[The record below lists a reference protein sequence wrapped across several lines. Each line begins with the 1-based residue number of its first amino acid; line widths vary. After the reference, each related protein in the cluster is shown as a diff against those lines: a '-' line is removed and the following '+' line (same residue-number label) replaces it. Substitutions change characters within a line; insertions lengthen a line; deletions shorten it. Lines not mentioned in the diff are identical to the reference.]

1 MPAALPVLI
10 ATTVRRLALV
20 YGIGPGLDRQV
31 VAGLARS
38 AGTVGLLM
46 RTALPLP
53 ALGLVVL
60 GARLIAR
67 VARVALGSPLIVFRA
82 RLIIAALSLLPV
94 WLSVWLSVLLPVT
107 GAGVLRT
114 FIASLFFGQ
123 HLAAD
128 THAKQ
133 ANCSQTPDVR
143 FHAVSRGGIGRID
156 KTGKPGTGSAKDY
169 QLRAFFS
176 DNKKGRPVGRPLNF
190 SVLAQHS

>member
-67 VARVALGSPLIVFRA
+67 VALGSPLIVIRA
-82 RLIIAALSLLPV
+82 RLIIAALSLMPV

-133 ANCSQTPDVR
+133 ANCSQSPDVR

-156 KTGKPGTGSAKDY
+156 KTGKPRTGSAKDY

-176 DNKKGRPVGRPLNF
+176 DNKKGRPVGRPMNF
-190 SVLAQHS
+190 SVLAPHS

>member
-10 ATTVRRLALV
+10 ATTVRRRALV

-38 AGTVGLLM
+38 TGTVGLLM

-60 GARLIAR
+60 GARLIA
-67 VARVALGSPLIVFRA
+67 LGSPLIVFRA
-82 RLIIAALSLLPV
+82 RLIIAALSLLP
-94 WLSVWLSVLLPVT
+94 VWLSVLLPVT

-133 ANCSQTPDVR
+133 ANCSQSPDVR
-143 FHAVSRGGIGRID
+143 FHAVSHGGIGRID
-156 KTGKPGTGSAKDY
+156 KTGKPRTGSAKDY

>member
-60 GARLIAR
+60 GARLIA
-67 VARVALGSPLIVFRA
+67 LGSPLIVFRA
-82 RLIIAALSLLPV
+82 RLIIAALSLLSL
-94 WLSVWLSVLLPVT
+94 LSLLPVWLSVLLPVT

-133 ANCSQTPDVR
+133 ANCSQSPDVR

-156 KTGKPGTGSAKDY
+156 KTGKPRTGSAKDY

>member
-1 MPAALPVLI
+1 
-10 ATTVRRLALV
+10 
-20 YGIGPGLDRQV
+20 
-31 VAGLARS
+31 
-38 AGTVGLLM
+38 M

-60 GARLIAR
+60 GARLI
-67 VARVALGSPLIVFRA
+67 ARVALGSPLIVFRA
-82 RLIIAALSLLPV
+82 RLIIAALSLLP
-94 WLSVWLSVLLPVT
+94 VWLSVLLPVT

-133 ANCSQTPDVR
+133 ANCSQSPDVR

-156 KTGKPGTGSAKDY
+156 KTGKPRTGSAKDY

>member
-67 VARVALGSPLIVFRA
+67 VALGSPLIVFRA
-82 RLIIAALSLLPV
+82 QLIIAALSLLPV

-156 KTGKPGTGSAKDY
+156 KTGKPRTGSAKDY

>member
-67 VARVALGSPLIVFRA
+67 VALGSPLIVFRA

-123 HLAAD
+123 HLPTD

-133 ANCSQTPDVR
+133 ANCSQSPDVR